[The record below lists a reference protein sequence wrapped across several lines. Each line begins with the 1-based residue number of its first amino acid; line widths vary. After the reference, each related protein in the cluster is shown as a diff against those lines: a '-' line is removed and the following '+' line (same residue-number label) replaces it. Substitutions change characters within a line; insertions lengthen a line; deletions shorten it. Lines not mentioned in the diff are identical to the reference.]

1 MNEGMMDNRLK
12 ISGVSGPFREPKEAV
27 FSYDYAVLRASWPMP
42 HAIRVKVAIAE
53 ELEVL
58 KSKIIGTFSGSPGQQ
73 LLVTQMLSR
82 KIADEKLRI
91 MDEEGNL
98 SDRRD
103 VMIPPFVGE
112 FGHFFNRLERW
123 ATEQQSA
130 LRTEIGQ
137 RVKL

>member
-1 MNEGMMDNRLK
+1 
-12 ISGVSGPFREPKEAV
+12 
-27 FSYDYAVLRASWPMP
+27 MP

>member
-1 MNEGMMDNRLK
+1 MMDNRLK
-12 ISGVSGPFREPKEAV
+12 ISGVSGPFREPKEPV

-42 HAIRVKVAIAE
+42 HAVRVKVSIAD

-58 KSKIIGTFSGSPGQQ
+58 KGKIIGQFSGSPGQQ
-73 LLVTQMLSR
+73 LFVTQVLSR

-91 MDEEGNL
+91 AEEEGML
-98 SDRRD
+98 ADRRD

-112 FGHFFNRLERW
+112 FARFLPRLEAW
-123 ATEQQSA
+123 ATEQQPA
-130 LRTEIGQ
+130 LRAEIAK

>member
-112 FGHFFNRLERW
+112 FGHFFYRLERW

>member
-1 MNEGMMDNRLK
+1 MDNRLK

-112 FGHFFNRLERW
+112 FGHFFHRLERW

>member
-1 MNEGMMDNRLK
+1 MDNRLK
-12 ISGVSGPFREPKEAV
+12 ISGVSGPFREPNEAV

>member
-1 MNEGMMDNRLK
+1 MDNRLK
-12 ISGVSGPFREPKEAV
+12 ILGVSGPFREPKEAV

-91 MDEEGNL
+91 MDKDGNL

>member
-1 MNEGMMDNRLK
+1 MDNRLK

>member
-1 MNEGMMDNRLK
+1 MMDNRLK
-12 ISGVSGPFREPKEAV
+12 ISEVSGPFREPKEAA

-42 HAIRVKVAIAE
+42 HAVRVKVAIAE

-73 LLVTQMLSR
+73 LLLTQLLSR

-91 MDEEGNL
+91 ADEANML
-98 SDRRD
+98 ADRRD
-103 VMIPPFVGE
+103 VMIPPFVGT
-112 FGHFFNRLERW
+112 FGHFFPRLEAW
-123 ATEQQSA
+123 ALEQQPA
-130 LRTEIGQ
+130 LRAEIAN

>member
-1 MNEGMMDNRLK
+1 MDNRLK

-73 LLVTQMLSR
+73 LLLTQMLSR

-112 FGHFFNRLERW
+112 FGQFFHRLERW

-130 LRTEIGQ
+130 LRTEIAQ

>member
-1 MNEGMMDNRLK
+1 MMDNRLK

-27 FSYDYAVLRASWPMP
+27 FSYDYAVLRATWPMP

-58 KSKIIGTFSGSPGQQ
+58 KSKIVGTFSGSPGQQ
-73 LLVTQMLSR
+73 LLVIQILSR
-82 KIADEKLRI
+82 KIADEKLLI

-112 FGHFFNRLERW
+112 FGHFFSRLERW
-123 ATEQQSA
+123 ATEQQPA
-130 LRTEIGQ
+130 LRAEIAE